1 MTDRLLNLIEPQG
14 LDRTAR
20 LIGWIAGGLV
30 GSSIAAAAL
39 VFLLSHAH
47 IG

>member
-20 LIGWIAGGLV
+20 LVGWIAGGLM
-30 GSSIAAAAL
+30 GSILAAAAL
-39 VFLLSHAH
+39 VLLLTNAR

>member
-20 LIGWIAGGLV
+20 LVGWIAGGLV
-30 GSSIAAAAL
+30 GSILAAAAL
-39 VFLLSHAH
+39 LLLISNAH
-47 IG
+47 VG